1 MISGETPVTLTA
13 SGSVTGPNPFPALPL
28 IEVTGSGDITLTV
41 GDVDVG
47 ITGLEN
53 KITLDSETQNAYN
66 GATNLNGIINAP
78 DFPVLRE
85 GANNI
90 SWTGT
95 VTSVKITP
103 RWWTL

>member
-1 MISGETPVTLTA
+1 M
-13 SGSVTGPNPFPALPL
+13 TGPNPFPALPL

-41 GDVDVG
+41 GDVDVE

-66 GATNLNGIINAP
+66 GTTNLNGIINAP

-85 GANNI
+85 GVNNI

-95 VTSVKITP
+95 VTSVQITP